1 MRRPQKRA
9 KKLEKNGNE
18 SSCLPKRISNNQ
30 TKVTDMSNMKIVV
43 LMGSPRDLPFASKIK
58 NFLKKEKF
66 PLDCVYNVASAHK
79 TPEKLLND
87 LKEKERSN
95 EYIVYIT
102 VAGLS
107 DALSGVVAGYTRYP
121 VIACPPDSDKHGGK
135 KVFSSTAM
143 PKGIPVAY
151 IVEAENAVLFAVRIL
166 AMSNPELKKS
176 LTNYKNKMIKA
187 VYDGAEEVK
196 KITQKKDVN
205 RLTV

>member
-1 MRRPQKRA
+1 MPE
-9 KKLEKNGNE
+9 EK
-18 SSCLPKRISNNQ
+18 I
-30 TKVTDMSNMKIVV
+30 IV

-58 NFLKKEKF
+58 SYLKKESF
-66 PLDCVYNVASAHK
+66 PIKCVYNVASAHR

-87 LKEKERSN
+87 LKEYEESGDS
-95 EYIVYIT
+95 IVYVT

-121 VIACPPDSDKHGGK
+121 VIACPPDSDEHGGA

-151 IVEAENAVLFAVRIL
+151 VAKPENAALVAVRIL
-166 AMSNPELKKS
+166 AMSNPELKERLDKF
-176 LTNYKNKMIKA
+176 KQKMAKA

-196 KITQKKDVN
+196 KVTQKKDVN
-205 RLTV
+205 RLAV